1 MGLQKVKHILQET
14 QSRMF
19 HSTYWN
25 QERLHGGNSLGSI
38 LKDEVIKTQMREKG
52 KH

>member
-1 MGLQKVKHILQET
+1 MGLQKHKTRLQET
-14 QSRMF
+14 QLRML

-25 QERLHGGNSLGSI
+25 QERLHGGNSWGSI
-38 LKDEVIKTQMREKG
+38 LKDEVIKRQMREKG